1 MADVIVKTGVREAL
15 DEYQVSADFFEEL
28 DEEVED
34 LLEEAA
40 QRAEA
45 NDRSTVMAHDL

>member
-1 MADVIVKTGVREAL
+1 MTDLIVKTGVREDL
-15 DEYQVSADFFEEL
+15 DEYQVSADFFDAL
-28 DEEVED
+28 NEEVEE

-45 NDRSTVMAHDL
+45 NDRSTIMAYDL